1 MEDPAASNMKW
12 TVWQKNAFRFFFLF
26 LASTSFTAYNV
37 FITIF
42 SDSWEAH
49 GKFLSF
55 LRQPIAWL
63 DSHFYHFGFIPGK
76 HQTFFG
82 DGPFGWAFML
92 TLFFLSVAG
101 TIIWAIADRKRNNYN
116 RLHFWFRSYLA
127 YYLFL
132 TMVVYAV
139 EKIIPV
145 QMPYPNVT
153 DLLTRVGDQDGF
165 TMVWNFIGSN
175 SAYSIFTG
183 ICELTAAIL
192 VLFRRTRVFGS
203 LFMVTVLTNV
213 VCLNVFYNIMVK
225 LLCLQLLVTALFLL
239 APYVPALFRFFYKL
253 QPVSL
258 SEKEYRFST
267 PWKKWTVMLLL
278 LAPAWVSFAIVKKSM
293 GTYKQNIS
301 NRKNQKLYNAEIFIR
316 GNDTLPPLLSDT
328 LRWKRFV
335 FTAFRKEKMVVI
347 YNMQDAADYYDYDTD
362 SIHQTITLHD
372 NPDTLSWHVFKYGY
386 PVPGKYQLSGKWKG
400 QPVTV
405 ILNAVSIDSLFLLP
419 AEKTTWVH
427 NF

>member
-37 FITIF
+37 LITIF
-42 SDSWEAH
+42 SSSWETH
-49 GKFLSF
+49 SRFLSV

-63 DSHFYHFGFIPGK
+63 DNHFYHFGFIPDK

-132 TMVVYAV
+132 TLVIYAV

-258 SEKEYRFST
+258 SESEYRFST
-267 PWKKWTVMLLL
+267 PWKKWTVVLLL

-293 GTYKQNIS
+293 DTYKQNIS
-301 NRKNQKLYNAEIFIR
+301 NRENQKLYNAEIFMR

-386 PVPGKYQLSGKWKG
+386 PLPGKYQLSGTWKG

-419 AEKTTWVH
+419 GEKTTWVH